1 MKHLFSA
8 LLLLPW
14 LLTCTAASAQF
25 GNHPKIAIA
34 TLAGDELLLSRYRPS
49 SGTKLSNRTLE
60 RFDLKGLGLN
70 AALARAAEREVRE
83 ACPRCERS
91 LLGLTPELSRLQTAV
106 VNGSKPVDDL
116 IVPFLSA
123 AQENN
128 YAYLI
133 IITRHSAPMRA
144 LTVNSE
150 AKLGDVEGLGFYLD
164 PDTNI
169 RYSKTGAPVK
179 GFLSAFAYL
188 RFILVD
194 VQGERIMSGRQST
207 ATNIY
212 TNYAEDNKVD
222 RLWESLS
229 AKDKA
234 QSLETLADQVIQ
246 AQLPGMLRF
255 LQKK

>member
-8 LLLLPW
+8 LLLL
-14 LLTCTAASAQF
+14 LTCAAASAQF

-34 TLAGDELLLSRYRPS
+34 ALAGDELVLSRYRLA
-49 SGTKLSNRTLE
+49 SGINPAKRSNE
-60 RFDLKGLGLN
+60 RFDLPGLGLN
-70 AALARAAEREVRE
+70 AILARAAEREVRE

-91 LLGLTPELSRLQTAV
+91 LLGLTPELSRLQNAV
-106 VNGSKPVDDL
+106 VNDSKPVDDL
-116 IVPFLSA
+116 IVPYLNA

-133 IITRHSAPMRA
+133 IITRHRAPMRA
-144 LTVNSE
+144 LTVNSNT
-150 AKLGDVEGLGFYLD
+150 KLGDVDGLGFYLD

-188 RFILVD
+188 RLILVD
-194 VQGERIMSGRQST
+194 VQAERIVSGRQST
-207 ATNIY
+207 ATYIY
-212 TNYAEDNKVD
+212 TNYAEDNKID
-222 RLWESLS
+222 KQWDSLS

-234 QSLETLADQVIQ
+234 QTLETLADQVIG